1 MSSTQNDSQESK
13 NPDELIL
20 QEDLQKLALI
30 DDYAQKIIKTEKDIT
45 RQVELL
51 KLWTKRDLSFSIGTD
66 FAFKIICKAQGQKLG
81 ISEPVT

>member
-1 MSSTQNDSQESK
+1 MSSTQNDSQES
-13 NPDELIL
+13 
-20 QEDLQKLALI
+20 KLALI

-66 FAFKIICKAQGQKLG
+66 FAFKII
-81 ISEPVT
+81 